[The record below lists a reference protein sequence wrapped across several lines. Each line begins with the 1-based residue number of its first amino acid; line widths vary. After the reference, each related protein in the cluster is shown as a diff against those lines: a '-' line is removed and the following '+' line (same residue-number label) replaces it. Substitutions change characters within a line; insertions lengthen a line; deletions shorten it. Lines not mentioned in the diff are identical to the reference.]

1 MRVYPGRRG
10 TGKQVAQGTYAAP
23 SFGMLLIGLTGNIG
37 AGKSTVARLFAAWGA
52 TLLDADVFARDAVAP
67 GTPALR
73 AIVAR
78 WGAAVLAPDGSLDRA
93 ALRTVVFA
101 DAAERA
107 ALDAI
112 VHPQVAARRDAAV
125 AAAAKRGDRLVVCDI
140 PLLFEAGLE
149 RTVAGVVLVDA
160 PRELRRER
168 LLRDRGLDAAAAE
181 AMIDAQSPSEG
192 KRARADWIV
201 DNTGTPA
208 ELEAAAR
215 VVFDALTA
223 RAAITDVASANN
235 ASA

>member
-1 MRVYPGRRG
+1 
-10 TGKQVAQGTYAAP
+10 
-23 SFGMLLIGLTGNIG
+23 MLLIGLTGNIG
-37 AGKSTVARLFAAWGA
+37 AGKTTVARHFAAWGA
-52 TLLDADVFARDAVAP
+52 TLIDADLLARDAVAP

-78 WGAAVLAPDGSLDRA
+78 WGAAVLAADGSLDRA

-101 DAAERA
+101 DPAERA

-112 VHPQVAARRDAAV
+112 VHPEVARRRAAAV
-125 AAAAKRGDRLVVCDI
+125 AAAAAHGDRLVICDI

-149 RTVAGVVLVDA
+149 KSVAGIVLVDA
-160 PRELRRER
+160 PRALRRER
-168 LLRDRGLDAAAAE
+168 LMRDRGLDAAAAE
-181 AMIDAQSPSEG
+181 AMIDAQWPSAR

-208 ELEAAAR
+208 ELEARAR

-223 RAAITDVASANN
+223 RAAITDVASGNN
-235 ASA
+235 ASNIASGTFLLNVDTNIASA